1 MQSRAATWI
10 GSMPC
15 LDAAPNQ
22 PEAAGGRQRQKSRL
36 RTFETSQADGKDE
49 RYHRTAGMLGRP

>member
-1 MQSRAATWI
+1 
-10 GSMPC
+10 MPY